1 MINGILDGADC
12 GIILIYLCRDRPHGI
27 RQVGP
32 HIADRHG
39 LVSLQQHVISDRY
52 DLGAVFDAEASVVD
66 GHGIAEPE
74 LLQRSD
80 VLVFLCLPQGHE
92 GYLALDEQLRQSII
106 KATNF
111 SFVFRAKSSVFHKPS
126 CYQVTRIPFMYV
138 RGATYYDTCL
148 EHGKRPCGWCK
159 PKRSDEVE
167 PLHVYPADMLMGD
180 DFISK
185 DELKR
190 MWVDPA
196 QAQWGATRKLTE
208 REKVALKRHKSAAKE
223 RANKPESLSGQQA
236 HDFMTLTQPG
246 YAFWAQAGY
255 SNFHLRNCKRL
266 GGLSNLRG
274 FARYSDATRAG
285 LKPCRICKPTQK
297 HDIMK
302 SVPIYQKTRKTE
314 TVEDLDRM
322 CDQLGWAHVYE
333 EPEYRIETP
342 AGKWKII
349 TGTMPVD
356 VFHINKVTQPDETNY
371 HKQHRLFI
379 SMTDTIKYIRQHD
392 ESLIGE
398 DSHD

>member
-1 MINGILDGADC
+1 
-12 GIILIYLCRDRPHGI
+12 
-27 RQVGP
+27 
-32 HIADRHG
+32 
-39 LVSLQQHVISDRY
+39 
-52 DLGAVFDAEASVVD
+52 
-66 GHGIAEPE
+66 
-74 LLQRSD
+74 
-80 VLVFLCLPQGHE
+80 
-92 GYLALDEQLRQSII
+92 
-106 KATNF
+106 
-111 SFVFRAKSSVFHKPS
+111 
-126 CYQVTRIPFMYV
+126 MYV

-159 PKRSDEVE
+159 PTRSDEVE

-274 FARYSDATRAG
+274 FARYSDAVRAG

-297 HDIMK
+297 HDITK